1 MDNYDL
7 SSSDDEFTFEAPV
20 KKTFIDEICDDNEN
34 NIDNDD
40 DNSEISENQES
51 DTVEW
56 SECDKNSK
64 TPSIIKFDTGKKLP
78 GPQVSAFV
86 KQPIEFFK
94 LFFTDEL
101 VMKII
106 ADTNDYAAKKID
118 NKKLS
123 SHSIWRS
130 WYDITN
136 DEFWAFLAVIINMG
150 TMPLPNLQDYWSTN
164 PNSLI
169 PFYPNTFTRDR
180 FMQIFW
186 MLHAK
191 IQPDTIRPEVI
202 SGFLDYINGKFID
215 YFIPSEQICVDESI
229 VKFKGR
235 ISFITYNPQKPTK
248 WGIKVY
254 TLADSNTGYICQIL
268 PYYGSL
274 TTQTLIRPDL
284 PVSTRIPLHLC
295 TMLLKKIPE
304 ARGYH
309 LFTDRY
315 YTSLVLAD
323 ELHKL
328 NCHLTGTI
336 MNNRKGLPPEIKKP
350 KFNKNVSIKSYRR
363 KNNLIITWK
372 DKRIVTLFT
381 NRYNPSMKNVKRI
394 IRNGVSTMIKKPNAI
409 LNYSK
414 YMGGVDKANQFAS
427 TYCFMRK
434 SIKWWKKLFFWGME
448 ISIINSFILYKEVK
462 KKNNE
467 ESLSHL
473 QYIKTLVDELKGS
486 FVRYDKNRYLSSHN
500 DTRMNGKLH
509 IMLTGKKKDC
519 VVCSNRVSGKRHETT
534 YFCDSC
540 PDKPRLHL
548 GTCFRY
554 YHTHDKY
561 KK

>member
-1 MDNYDL
+1 M
-7 SSSDDEFTFEAPV
+7 
-20 KKTFIDEICDDNEN
+20 
-34 NIDNDD
+34 
-40 DNSEISENQES
+40 
-51 DTVEW
+51 
-56 SECDKNSK
+56 
-64 TPSIIKFDTGKKLP
+64 
-78 GPQVSAFV
+78 SAFV

-414 YMGGVDKANQFAS
+414 YMGGVDKADQFAS

-509 IMLTGKKKDC
+509 IMLTGKKKTVLYVLIVCLEKDTRQHIFVI
-519 VVCSNRVSGKRHETT
+519 VVQTNPDYTWGHVLDIIILMINIKNKMNFKSNK
-534 YFCDSC
+534 
-540 PDKPRLHL
+540 
-548 GTCFRY
+548 
-554 YHTHDKY
+554 
-561 KK
+561 